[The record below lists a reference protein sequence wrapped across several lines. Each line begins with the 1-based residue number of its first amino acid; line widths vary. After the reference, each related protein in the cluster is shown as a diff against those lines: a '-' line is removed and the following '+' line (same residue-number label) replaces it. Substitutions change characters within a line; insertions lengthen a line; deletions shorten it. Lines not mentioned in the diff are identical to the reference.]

1 VFLGLDY
8 AWSGGPPILFE
19 SMIFWQGSVHDHRVI
34 RYESWDLAVVGHA
47 ACVAWVKGLIDA
59 ARL

>member
-1 VFLGLDY
+1 
-8 AWSGGPPILFE
+8 
-19 SMIFWQGSVHDHRVI
+19 MI